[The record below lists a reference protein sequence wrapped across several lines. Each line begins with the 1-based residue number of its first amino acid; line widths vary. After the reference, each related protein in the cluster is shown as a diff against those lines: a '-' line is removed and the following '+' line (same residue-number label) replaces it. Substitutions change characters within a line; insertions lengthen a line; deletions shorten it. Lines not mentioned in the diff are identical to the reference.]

1 MACNNYI
8 GIDGSGKGYT
18 DAILSDGSVKRFT
31 GPRGTRSNNP
41 GNLVGTSSNFPFYR
55 DRFGAVG
62 IDYAGGLVFGSMQG
76 GLAAQK
82 DLVTR
87 KFGNRTIW
95 GMIYGDGSSTANS
108 YAPYNASND
117 PKGTNKKYADNLA
130 SFGGWNVESGNV
142 VDGVLVPIAGKEGP
156 VINTL
161 TPAQTNQL
169 IADMIR
175 VENGSDYLSKVLECA
190 DLDGIEEGNYPKS
203 EEEGEDTVS
212 SKDGDSRN
220 DNLSPPVGEY
230 GYKDP
235 APEFVVPDYRDEQ
248 ETNKAARGGWDY
260 KLDLGSKGN
269 RGVEL
274 LPREASPQYPHNKV
288 TESSA
293 ADPEK
298 RHRIEIDDT
307 PDAPRV
313 TIAHEVGSGLEMW
326 QDGKLVVSSYGDMVE
341 VVGGDF
347 HMVVNGD
354 GHVTYVGNLN
364 LTVEGDMNLH
374 VKGDMTTTVEGEK
387 KEVYRKN
394 HITEVG
400 RNRERTVK
408 ENKTEVVLKQE
419 TKAVLGGGLNYG
431 FYKGETRNIYQD
443 VLELSAGKDLE
454 LSGQENIF
462 LSATTKIDMNAGDR
476 FVGRA
481 VNVDLE
487 GAATLDLRGPAS
499 TWHAQTI
506 DTFASTNYEIAT
518 PLVQWHL
525 GAGNI
530 GGPAMMYYGISLEGD
545 FFVDGNLTV
554 DGNITH
560 DGNLLTGGGAY
571 VDGAVHAGTEMIS
584 GGDITA
590 FGSATASGAPAIVAG
605 TEGAVDAAFVP
616 SAPSSGSI
624 ASYLAALA
632 TSLPAV
638 ATDLTVALS
647 QVRSGVKAVS
657 VDPGNKVAEN
667 LNPADR
673 EWIGYND
680 N

>member
-1 MACNNYI
+1 MANNNYI
-8 GIDGSGKGYT
+8 GIDGSGRGYT
-18 DAILSDGSVKRFT
+18 DVILSDRSVQRVT
-31 GPRGTRSNNP
+31 GPRGIRSNNP
-41 GNLVGTSSNFPFYR
+41 GNLVGTNSNFEFYR

-62 IDYAGGLVFGSMQG
+62 IDYAGGLVFGSMQS

-82 DLVTR
+82 DLVSR
-87 KFGNRTIW
+87 KFGDRTIW
-95 GMIYGDGSSTANS
+95 GMLYGDGSNEANS
-108 YAPYNASND
+108 YAPYNANND
-117 PKGTNKKYADNLA
+117 PNGTNKKYADNLA
-130 SFGGWNVESGNV
+130 SFGGWNVSSGNV
-142 VDGVLVPIAGKEGP
+142 VDGKLIPIPGKEGP
-156 VINTL
+156 VINDL
-161 TPAQTNQL
+161 TASQKNQL
-169 IADMIR
+169 IADMIK
-175 VENGSDYLSKVLECA
+175 VENGDSFLEQVLESA
-190 DLDGIEEGNYPKS
+190 ELDGIEKGAYPQS

-220 DNLSPPVGEY
+220 DALSPPVSDY

-235 APEFVVPDYRDEQ
+235 QKDFVAPTYREEQ
-248 ETNKAARGGWDY
+248 ETNTAARGSWDY
-260 KLDLGSKGN
+260 KLDLGTKGN

-288 TESSA
+288 TESTA

-313 TIAHEVGSGLEMW
+313 TIAHQIGSGVEMW
-326 QDGKLVVSSYGDMVE
+326 QDGKLAVSSYGDMVE

-354 GHVTYVGNLN
+354 GNVTYVGNLN

-387 KEVYRKN
+387 KEVYQKN

-400 RNRERTVK
+400 RNK
-408 ENKTEVVLKQE
+408 EVTIKDNKTEVVVKQE
-419 TKAVLGGGLNYG
+419 TKAVLGSGLNYG

-443 VLELSAGKDLE
+443 VLELSAGKNLE

-462 LSATTKIDMNAGDR
+462 LSATTKIDMNAGNQLIS
-476 FVGRA
+476 RA
-481 VNVDLE
+481 VNVDVE

-518 PLVQWHL
+518 PSVQWHL

-530 GGPAMMYYGISLEGD
+530 GGPAIMYYGISLEGD

-571 VDGAVHAGTEMIS
+571 VDGVLHAGTEIIS

-590 FGSATASGAPAIVAG
+590 FGTATPSGSNVIVAG
-605 TEGAVDAAFVP
+605 TEVAIDAFFVP
-616 SAPSSGSI
+616 SAPSSISI
-624 ASYLAALA
+624 TSYLAALG